1 MFAQYLDIPA
11 VTIEQVNAPAFSV
24 YQSTPQTAISANTWT
39 KLVFQT
45 EEFDTGGCFD
55 NVTNYRFTPTT
66 AGYYQINATW
76 THANGTAVRTIIS
89 LYKNGVPYFQ
99 GNDST
104 GNSAHVSG
112 LIYFNGS
119 TDYVEA
125 FAYHSHS
132 PSLQPVAS
140 GIYQTKFSGSMT
152 KKA

>member
-11 VTIEQVNAPAFSV
+11 VTLDQVNAPAFSV
-24 YQSTPQTAISANTWT
+24 YQSSAQTAFNASTWT
-39 KLVFQT
+39 KLRFQT
-45 EEFDTGGCFD
+45 EEFDIGGCFD
-55 NVTNYRFTPTT
+55 NVTNFRFIPTT

-76 THANGTAVRTIIS
+76 THANASAVRTIIS

-104 GNSAHVSG
+104 GFSAHVSG
-112 LIYFNGS
+112 LIYFNGT

-125 FAYHSHS
+125 WAFHVAGG
-132 PSLQPVAS
+132 SLSPVAS
-140 GIYQTKFSGSMT
+140 GIFQTKFSGSMT